1 MSDKKTSKS
10 VSEPMPRK
18 KTTLLPA
25 PIQFEAKEKSF
36 MEYTFAYLKPECV
49 STLKTPVGSML
60 FSKYDSLT
68 IFKLP
73 AEFHRELTMIIMK
86 LFNSYKPEEELR
98 NHQIPQL
105 TEDRTLFVK
114 CAQSMSIFTES
125 GITNN
130 APVPVERTRLPMKGM
145 PFGGR
150 AALQIKGLKKDKD
163 GVVSPMIQV
172 VQILMLPDASVENP
186 QQQQNNELKDCIL

>member
-10 VSEPMPRK
+10 VSAPVSNKSAALLSTPMI
-18 KTTLLPA
+18 L
-25 PIQFEAKEKSF
+25 FEDKEKSF

-49 STLKTPVGSML
+49 PTLKTPVGSML

-73 AEFHRELTMIIMK
+73 AEFHQELTLSILKI
-86 LFNSYKPEEELR
+86 FNCYKPEGELY

-105 TEDRTLFVK
+105 TDDRTLFVK
-114 CAQSMSIFTES
+114 CAQSMTMYMES
-125 GITNN
+125 GQTNN
-130 APVPVERTRLPMKGM
+130 APVPLERTRLPMKGM

-150 AALQIKGLKKDKD
+150 AALQIKGLKKDKN
-163 GVVSPMIQV
+163 GMISPMIQV
-172 VQILMLPDASVENP
+172 VQILLLPDANVE
-186 QQQQNNELKDCIL
+186 QRNNELKDCIL